1 MSKDTQSRK
10 WMLTINN
17 PSDHGIDHDVIK
29 QTLSE
34 MKSIKYWCMA
44 DEIGLEDKTYHIHL
58 FLYGTSTRFSTIKLK
73 FPTAHIE
80 MGKGKIEQCIDYVK
94 KSGKWSKDA
103 KADTRV
109 DGTFE
114 ESGEPPV
121 EAQGTRNDLNV
132 LYDMVKQG
140 LKDYEILEANPTYLV
155 NLRDIENVRQVN
167 NERMFATQIRN
178 MDVTYIWGDPGTGKT
193 YGVLTRYGFE
203 NVFRV
208 SDYRNPFD
216 GYSGQ
221 DVLLLDEFDGQLPIT
236 LMNKLLEG
244 YPFQLPCRFNNKWAC
259 YTKVYI
265 IANSPL
271 GHHYKDTHR
280 DNELL
285 WLAWIRR
292 INLVQHY
299 TDGKIIDERIKI
311 FKNGWRSYIE
321 GERPNPKEVFEPNDN
336 FKGANGGRTDFI
348 A

>member
-17 PSDHGIDHDVIK
+17 PDDHGVSHDSIK
-29 QTLSE
+29 SILSD

-44 DEIGLEDKTYHIHL
+44 DEIGLEDHTYHIHL
-58 FLYGTSTRFSTIKLK
+58 FLYGTATRFSTIKLK
-73 FPTAHIE
+73 FPSAHIE
-80 MGKGKIEQCIDYVK
+80 MGKGKIEECRNYVM
-94 KSGKWSKDA
+94 KSGKWKNDA

-121 EAQGTRNDLNV
+121 EAQGTRNDLNI

-140 LKDYEILEANPTYLV
+140 MKDHEILEANPSYLV

-167 NERMFATQIRN
+167 NERVYANQIRN
-178 MDVTYIWGDPGTGKT
+178 LDVTYIWGDPGTGKT
-193 YGVLTRYGFE
+193 FGVLTRHGFE
-203 NVFRV
+203 NVYRV

-216 GYSGQ
+216 GYAGQ

-265 IANSPL
+265 IANSAL
-271 GHHYKDTHR
+271 GHHYKDTRR

-292 INLVQHY
+292 IALVQHY

-311 FKNGWRSYIE
+311 FNNGFRSYIE
-321 GERPNPKEVFEPNDN
+321 GERPNPMEVFASNDS
-336 FKGANGGRTDFI
+336 FEGIDGGRADFT